1 MSLEY
6 IYPVVLALVIFSRHC
21 QLFFALYTLV
31 LNVWRRTMWYQFEV
45 VPGVPMLGVYILESR
60 SQVNGTRFFETD
72 FRRNEFSQF
81 PQDIIVIRVVT
92 NGVCRAC
99 RVFETT
105 ALSASHLA
113 PVRKLKH
120 SSANKSLN

>member
-1 MSLEY
+1 
-6 IYPVVLALVIFSRHC
+6 
-21 QLFFALYTLV
+21 
-31 LNVWRRTMWYQFEV
+31 MWYQFEV
-45 VPGVPMLGVYILESR
+45 GPGVPMLGVYILESR